1 MAVRLEGQ
9 PVADAILARLRQ
21 EVAALA
27 GSTGRAP
34 VLVMARFGDDPDA
47 ALYAKVLLRACR
59 RVGLIGEARATASTV
74 TEEEAIAF
82 LEDLNTDPRI
92 DAILLQT
99 PLPHHLQRDR
109 LFAALAPVK
118 DVDGLTPENQGLL
131 LLGRPRHVPATAA
144 AIVRLAQ
151 STAVPLSGARVAVI
165 GRSNVV
171 GLPAALLFLHANATV
186 TLCHRSTKNLPNMLL
201 EADIVVVAAGTP
213 GLVTGTMVK
222 PGAIVIDA
230 GTTMTPEGLR
240 GDVDAESVE
249 PVAGFLTPVPGGVG
263 RVTTALLLENVTAAA
278 RELRGTLAATHNE
291 QK

>member
-9 PVADAILARLRQ
+9 PVADAILTRLRQ
-21 EVAALA
+21 EVTALA
-27 GSTGRAP
+27 ESTGRAP
-34 VLVMARFGDDPDA
+34 VLAVARFGDDPDA

-59 RVGLIGEARATASTV
+59 RVGLTGEERATASSV
-74 TEEEAIAF
+74 TEAEAIAF

-131 LLGRPRHVPATAA
+131 LLGRPRHVPATAT

-171 GLPAALLFLHANATV
+171 GLPAALLFLRANATV
-186 TLCHRSTKNLPNMLL
+186 TLCHRSTKNLPNVLL

-222 PGAIVIDA
+222 PGAVVIDA
-230 GTTMTPEGLR
+230 GTTMTPDGLR

-278 RELRGTLAATHNE
+278 RELRDMLAATYNE
-291 QK
+291 RK